1 MQNFSKYFVLQFWY
15 FYLTKVFE
23 NVLHHWLQVTKKTK
37 KTKTKLTYNIYI
49 LFYIFKHFSLV
60 KYVQCD
66 ITLPTPLTLHLSVR
80 RVQLSAGRNLKC
92 SLTIPFPL
100 WFFFFYYQQVKTC
113 SNHINISAP
122 WHKIQNLQI
131 WKSPNLKRKTTSVHW
146 LIFFFFLISSFHY
159 PRQYLFHIREPGD
172 LAFDNL
178 FSCSF
183 GGVCV
188 YNVTAVG
195 SLLCCSCLPLSLSVW
210 NSFHSSANC
219 FFLKMH

>member
-1 MQNFSKYFVLQFWY
+1 MHFAVTYFNITIPMQNFSKYFVLQFWY

-100 WFFFFYYQQVKTC
+100 CFFFFTTSRSKLAAITSTSLLHDTKYK
-113 SNHINISAP
+113 
-122 WHKIQNLQI
+122 I
-131 WKSPNLKRKTTSVHW
+131 WKFEKVQ
-146 LIFFFFLISSFHY
+146 I
-159 PRQYLFHIREPGD
+159 
-172 LAFDNL
+172 
-178 FSCSF
+178 
-183 GGVCV
+183 
-188 YNVTAVG
+188 
-195 SLLCCSCLPLSLSVW
+195 
-210 NSFHSSANC
+210 
-219 FFLKMH
+219 

>member
-100 WFFFFYYQQVKTC
+100 CFFFLLP
-113 SNHINISAP
+113 AG
-122 WHKIQNLQI
+122 QNLQQSHQHLCSMTQNT
-131 WKSPNLKRKTTSVHW
+131 KFANLKKSKFKKKNYFCPLTD
-146 LIFFFFLISSFHY
+146 FFFFLISSFHY

-188 YNVTAVG
+188 
-195 SLLCCSCLPLSLSVW
+195 
-210 NSFHSSANC
+210 
-219 FFLKMH
+219 